1 MSKVKIDLENKE
13 LKMKEVTEKQG
24 RITQI
29 ISAVVDVRFDDG
41 TRLPNITLW
50 PKTTKT

>member
-1 MSKVKIDLENKE
+1 
-13 LKMKEVTEKQG
+13 MKEVTEKQG

-41 TRLPNITLW
+41 TRLPNILNALECENNGSRLVLE
-50 PKTTKT
+50 